1 MRYSMKHFAL
11 TVALMLSTTMVWA
24 ANEVTIIKKL
34 NGKTNSS
41 AGTVTSAVSNGKCTL
56 TVTPADGNYITVDF
70 ITAERLVSGNMA
82 QAPRRRIGMD
92 NMLTVSAVSSS
103 DDPSGETKYTFDM
116 PGADYYVEVIADF
129 QSRTNI
135 SGATITLAQTAFAYD
150 GEAKTPD
157 IQNVVVGANLLT
169 SDDYSIEYSDN
180 INAGTATVTLTGQRT
195 YTGTATADFTIGK
208 ATITPTVTIEGW
220 SYGSTPSTPVVTGN
234 SGNGDVTITYCR
246 DCELRGC

>member
-11 TVALMLSTTMVWA
+11 TVALMLSTTMMWA
-24 ANEVTIIKKL
+24 ADEVVIIKKL
-34 NGKTNSS
+34 NGTTNSN

-135 SGATITLAQTAFAYD
+135 SGATITLAQTAFVYD

-157 IQNVVVGANLLT
+157 IQNVVVGANSLT

-180 INAGTATVTLTGQRT
+180 INAGTATVTLTGQR
-195 YTGTATADFTIGK
+195 ARQH
-208 ATITPTVTIEGW
+208 
-220 SYGSTPSTPVVTGN
+220 S
-234 SGNGDVTITYCR
+234 R
-246 DCELRGC
+246 L